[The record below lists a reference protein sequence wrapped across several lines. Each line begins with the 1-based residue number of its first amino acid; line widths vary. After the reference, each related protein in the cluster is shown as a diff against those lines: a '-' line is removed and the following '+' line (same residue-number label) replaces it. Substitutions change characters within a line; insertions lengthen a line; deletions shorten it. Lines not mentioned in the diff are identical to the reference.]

1 MGFSRVRPYKI
12 IYTSSIFRF
21 LVSSKSLQ
29 SFILYTFND
38 IFQCQRLSTTLVIYV
53 WMLWGWRL
61 PLPRPL
67 AAAQTKKKRKEI
79 SWPSRWDTWLK
90 RWRSLGKVG
99 VPAPRKS
106 WVHFMMHGKQWR
118 CHGWM
123 PPLSSHFVAYFR
135 ILYFSL
141 FFLAAAHWW
150 QHQMGVVMSSM
161 DDDRDGGWGSRWHF
175 RVPRSAN
182 ISPVS
187 ISMTLRSVKIIVEL
201 NRMWMQLYFNN
212 KISYY
217 KKIQSPMRKI
227 CIFFIYLFKNDFIF
241 DQLCI
246 FCIFSF
252 GGIYI

>member
-1 MGFSRVRPYKI
+1 MGFSKVRPYKI
-12 IYTSSIFRF
+12 IYTTSIFRF

-67 AAAQTKKKRKEI
+67 AAAQTKKKKER
-79 SWPSRWDTWLK
+79 PSRWDTWLK

-106 WVHFMMHGKQWR
+106 WVHFMRHGKQWR

-123 PPLSSHFVAYFR
+123 PPLSSRFVAYFR

-141 FFLAAAHWW
+141 FFGCRALVATPNGRGNELHWW
-150 QHQMGVVMSSM
+150 WSWWRVRKSLTFSSATIGKYFPSFYF
-161 DDDRDGGWGSRWHF
+161 DDTEKCENNCWIKSY
-175 RVPRSAN
+175 VNA
-182 ISPVS
+182 
-187 ISMTLRSVKIIVEL
+187 IVL
-201 NRMWMQLYFNN
+201 
-212 KISYY
+212 
-217 KKIQSPMRKI
+217 
-227 CIFFIYLFKNDFIF
+227 
-241 DQLCI
+241 
-246 FCIFSF
+246 
-252 GGIYI
+252 